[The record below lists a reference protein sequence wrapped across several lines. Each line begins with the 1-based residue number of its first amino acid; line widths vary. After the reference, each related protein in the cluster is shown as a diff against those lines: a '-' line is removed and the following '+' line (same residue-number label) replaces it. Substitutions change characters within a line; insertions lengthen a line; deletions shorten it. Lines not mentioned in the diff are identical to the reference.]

1 MRRLLYHDLFS
12 YIYFILYSIGRFII
26 EIFRNDDR
34 GSVGNLSTAQ
44 FTGLFMLAGGLI
56 SFFILQKSEGEK

>member
-1 MRRLLYHDLFS
+1 M
-12 YIYFILYSIGRFII
+12 YFILYSIGRFII